1 MRVVVADATPLHYL
15 ILIGAIQVLPRI
27 FEKIHVPFEV
37 RDELTCEATP
47 PDVRTWMQQPPQW
60 LEITAAPLVGAED
73 SSLETLDA
81 GERAAIVLAV
91 SIGADLLLVDDRAR
105 AMLAQRRG
113 LAVTGTWGVMDLA
126 SRAGLLDL
134 RDAFVRLQK
143 TNFRYPPSLMEM
155 LLEEE
160 GKRKNR

>member
-1 MRVVVADATPLHYL
+1 M
-15 ILIGAIQVLPRI
+15 
-27 FEKIHVPFEV
+27 

-91 SIGADLLLVDDRAR
+91 SIGADLLLVDDRAG
-105 AMLAQRRG
+105 AMLAQRHG
-113 LAVTGTWGVMDLA
+113 LAVTYFGRNGSGVSGGAARFARRVCTSAENQLPLSTFA
-126 SRAGLLDL
+126 HGNAVGGRG
-134 RDAFVRLQK
+134 K
-143 TNFRYPPSLMEM
+143 T
-155 LLEEE
+155 
-160 GKRKNR
+160 